1 MIFYK
6 KNNADDKL
14 FLELQTKLNLSYWIA
29 ADAEHYYQTCK
40 DNINTYDYKRLVKQ
54 FDNASSI
61 ANEFDTNN
69 LEMSDDHIKAI
80 KILRDF
86 VTYSIKELDFRKKD
100 DNENDDCDVINLAY
114 QQEKFINKFLRFL
127 HKREPECYLQ
137 TAYLYF
143 SKGMLSLEDQ
153 YWDSKRSSHYVR
165 NRRNHLV
172 NYLNT
177 AIDKIDSGIKD
188 PNVLDF
194 IMDECAIIGIEKFS
208 DKDIDKYINLH
219 IDFMNMWKECIT
231 TTKNSYDEILS
242 GNLDEYVE
250 AEEIS
255 MLEYTQNNYFGII
268 NELGI
273 KINQMIIDKMNIEFP
288 KTEIFS
294 RRVIKNPMER
304 INEKWQLRL

>member
-14 FLELQTKLNLSYWIA
+14 FLQLQTKLNLSYWIA

-61 ANEFDTNN
+61 ANQLDTNN
-69 LEMSDDHIKAI
+69 LEMSDDHNKAI

-86 VTYSIKELDFRKKD
+86 VTYSITELNFRKKD
-100 DNENDDCDVINLAY
+100 DNENDDCDMLNLAY
-114 QQEKFINKFLRFL
+114 QQEKFINKYIRFL
-127 HKREPECYLQ
+127 NRSEPEYYLQ

-153 YWDSKRSSHYVR
+153 YWDSKRSSHYLR
-165 NRRNHLV
+165 NRRNYLV

-242 GNLDEYVE
+242 GNLDEYVV

-268 NELGI
+268 NVLGI

-288 KTEIFS
+288 KAEIFS